1 MLMVKNNLKN
11 VCGVRYFV
19 YLCAIIHKQNSFKMK
34 EQLTN
39 EQKNQLRN
47 LWGYYEAT
55 ENARERREA
64 LADFQDF
71 FESEDTFDVSFLREI
86 IEPTIFTE
94 AQIKFIKFC
103 REEGLPLRG
112 YAGYGSFGEVWP
124 ATSSDEISIGFK
136 GCGVDSLGAG
146 YIHYVR

>member
-1 MLMVKNNLKN
+1 ME
-11 VCGVRYFV
+11 
-19 YLCAIIHKQNSFKMK
+19 KQ
-34 EQLTN
+34 QLTS

-47 LWGYYEAT
+47 LWGHYEAAK
-55 ENARERREA
+55 NARERREV

-94 AQIKFIKFC
+94 AQIKFINFC
-103 REEGLPLRG
+103 REEGLPLQG

-124 ATSSDEISIGFK
+124 ATTSDEISIGFK